1 MTVAERQRRR
11 RAAARKKEPVAA
23 HPQKSNRAIAAE
35 TGVAFKTVARARAS
49 GVPNDISEKT
59 IGLDGKSYPE
69 GRPKIRIPNNWAPRR
84 YQRNVWRYLE
94 QGGKRAICIWH
105 RRAGKD
111 EVCLHWAAA
120 SMIDKQATYWHM
132 LPAYS
137 QGRKA
142 IWSAVNPHTGKRR
155 IDEAF
160 PHELRANT
168 NESEMFIR
176 FKNGSTWQV
185 VGSDRYDAAVGS
197 SPAGITFSEWAL
209 SNPSAWAYLAP
220 IVIENDGWALFIT
233 TARGRNHAKSML
245 DMAQTRD
252 DWFSEVLPVNV
263 TNAMSEAAVEQQRLE
278 YTGIFGKEAADALID
293 QEYYCSFEAAI
304 LGAYWGKE
312 MLLAEQQ
319 GRICDVPVNWDLP
332 VQTAW
337 DIGVDDAMAIWCFQV
352 YPDHLD
358 IVDYYEGHGM
368 GFDSYCTW
376 LDARGYHGVD
386 WMPHDAKV
394 REAGAPG
401 ARTRIETLFTLGR
414 KPELAPDQSLMDGIN
429 AGRKTIPFARF
440 DKARTAQGLE
450 CLRSYRTEWDEKARA
465 FKKTPDH
472 NWASHGADGWRCLS
486 LSWRAPMR
494 EPEEKKLPIGLPL
507 PDLTMDQFMDIED
520 GWSAREDR
528 V

>member
-1 MTVAERQRRR
+1 M
-11 RAAARKKEPVAA
+11 
-23 HPQKSNRAIAAE
+23 
-35 TGVAFKTVARARAS
+35 
-49 GVPNDISEKT
+49 
-59 IGLDGKSYPE
+59 L
-69 GRPKIRIPNNWAPRR
+69 KIRIPNGWAPRA
-84 YQRNVWRYLE
+84 YQMPLWRALE
-94 QGGKRAICIWH
+94 GGTKRALCIWH

-111 EVCLHWAAA
+111 EVCLHWAATQC
-120 SMIDKQATYWHM
+120 IERPATYWHM

-142 IWSAVNPHTGKRR
+142 IWTAVNPHTGKRR

-168 NESEMFIR
+168 NEQEMFIR
-176 FKNGSTWQV
+176 FKTGATWQV
-185 VGSDRYDAAVGS
+185 LGSDRYDAAVGS
-197 SPAGITFSEWAL
+197 PPAGITFSEWAL
-209 SNPSAWAYLAP
+209 SNPAAWAYLAP
-220 IVIENDGWALFIT
+220 ILIENNGWALFIT

-245 DMAQTRD
+245 DMAQTRK

-263 TNAMSEAAVEQQRLE
+263 TGAMSEAAVEQQRSE
-278 YTGIFGKEAADALID
+278 YTGIFGKEAADGLID

-319 GRICDVPVNWDLP
+319 GRITDVPVNTDLP

-358 IVDYYEGHGM
+358 IVDYYEGHGQ
-368 GFDSYCTW
+368 GFDHYCEW
-376 LDARGYHGVD
+376 LDERGYHGTD
-386 WMPHDAKV
+386 WMPHDAKF

-401 ARTRIETLFTLGR
+401 ARTRIETLVTLGR
-414 KPELAPDQSLMDGIN
+414 KPELAPEQPVMDGIN

-440 DKARTAQGLE
+440 DKVRCAQGLE
-450 CLRSYRTEWDEKARA
+450 ALRSYRVEWDEKARA
-465 FKKTPDH
+465 FKKTPEH
-472 NWASHGADGWRCLS
+472 NWASHGADAWRYLS

-494 EPEEKKLPIGLPL
+494 EPEPAKVPIGISL
-507 PDLTMDQFMDIED
+507 PDMTMDQFMDIED
-520 GWSAREDR
+520 EPDR
-528 V
+528 FERV